1 MNVMKMKNENEKVT
15 KRKNEEMEM
24 KLKKKIEEKIMN
36 LFLKSQKDENLEK
49 SYLFERVKK

>member
-1 MNVMKMKNENEKVT
+1 MKMKNENEKVT

-49 SYLFERVKK
+49 SYLFERVMK